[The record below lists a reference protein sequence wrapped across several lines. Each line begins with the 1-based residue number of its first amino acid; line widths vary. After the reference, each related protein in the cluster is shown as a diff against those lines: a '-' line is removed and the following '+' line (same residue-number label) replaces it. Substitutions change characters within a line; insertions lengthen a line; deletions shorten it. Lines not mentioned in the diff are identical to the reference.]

1 MTLGF
6 VCMDAVQW
14 FWESEMSNDCQL
26 LLCPFTNVK
35 VLIQGNLKLMQI
47 ANRNWYRCLSRSSI
61 IRNFTL
67 WLNKHDFKAL
77 KVKNYHSCCLY
88 RFLMKLSHETVTIE
102 LKNGTQVHGTITGM
116 EVGLLYNTFP
126 PPVSS
131 IYRPELWSDCLMNI
145 FVVGISFFLSGLFHW
160 LSYLSLTLSNCA
172 KTKLGSP
179 DCPMCDSFPAFLPF
193 MPCVPGMLQL
203 PKYILLL
210 LLGFCVPW

>member
-14 FWESEMSNDCQL
+14 FWESEMSNECQL
-26 LLCPFTNVK
+26 LLGPFTNVK

-126 PPVSS
+126 P
-131 IYRPELWSDCLMNI
+131 CL
-145 FVVGISFFLSGLFHW
+145 FFLQARLLIWLLDEHFCSRNLILFVW
-160 LSYLSLTLSNCA
+160 IISLT
-172 KTKLGSP
+172 
-179 DCPMCDSFPAFLPF
+179 FL
-193 MPCVPGMLQL
+193 LKSHL
-203 PKYILLL
+203 K
-210 LLGFCVPW
+210 